1 MMRIDSV
8 GISKLNKIKRLKLIN
23 SICGIR
29 SVHLV
34 GTKSYNGISN
44 LAIFSSI
51 THLGSN
57 PPLLGLI
64 SRPSTLVRRDT
75 MKNILDTGTYTINS
89 IERNMLDRAH
99 RTSGK
104 FSRNVSE
111 FDTCDF
117 DEEILANFSSP
128 FVMESEIKIGM
139 KFIDSIHI
147 KYNDTYMIVGEIQ
160 LIHTKQ
166 SVVNHSESVGV
177 IGLNDYYSTS
187 KIKNLDYVRINT

>member
-1 MMRIDSV
+1 MKIDNV

-34 GTKSYNGISN
+34 GTKSNTGFSN

-51 THLGSN
+51 IHLGSN

-64 SRPSTLVRRDT
+64 SRPSSLVRRDT
-75 MKNILDTGTYTINS
+75 MTNIIETGTYTINS
-89 IERNMLDRAH
+89 IEINMLDRAH

-104 FSRNVSE
+104 FSKNVSE

-117 DEEILANFSSP
+117 KEEVLENFPSP

-139 KFIDSIHI
+139 HFIESMHI
-147 KYNDTYMIVGEIQ
+147 KYNDTYMIIGEIQ

-166 SVVNHSESVGV
+166 SVVSHKESVGV

-187 KIKNLDYVRINT
+187 QLKKLDYVRVNT